1 MRALKWIA
9 IYLLFL
15 VAGALIALFY
25 FSRDMTLEH
34 RLKIE
39 SQEEIDLRN
48 ILDSTA
54 LYAWKNSFE
63 ACTKVEGEPPKVGTT
78 FYLDFYAEGE
88 RFSGIEKITESDK
101 PNLIKTTLSLN
112 EVYILDNQYVLTPG
126 NDGIYWLDGKTI
138 VKPQGFWGGF
148 YLVGGKD
155 LLKDK
160 LIDEMN
166 GIKSF
171 FE

>member
-1 MRALKWIA
+1 MRALKWIG

-15 VAGALIALFY
+15 VAGSLIALLY
-25 FSRDMTLEH
+25 FSRDLTLEH
-34 RLKIE
+34 RLKVE
-39 SQEEIDLRN
+39 SSEEIDLRE
-48 ILDSTA
+48 ILDSAA

-63 ACTKVEGEPPKVGTT
+63 ACSKVEGNPPETGSE
-78 FYLDFYAEGE
+78 FYLDFYSEGE
-88 RFSGIEKITESDK
+88 RFSGIEKITEADR
-101 PNLIKTTLSLN
+101 PNLVKTTLRLN
-112 EVYILDNQYVLTPG
+112 EVYVLDNQYVIIPG
-126 NDGIYWLDGKTI
+126 GDGFYWLEGKTI
-138 VKPQGFWGGF
+138 VKPQGFFSGL
-148 YLVGGKD
+148 YLVAGKD